1 MGKSYRDL
9 MAWQEA
15 MKLALVTYRLS
26 KKFPRAEMFGLTSQ
40 IRRSAISVP
49 SNIAE
54 GQGRLSP
61 REFRMFLGHALGS
74 LMELETQA
82 ILANELEYLAK
93 SELEEILAIAARV
106 GRLVNGL
113 VASLE
118 KQTKAVG

>member
-9 MAWQEA
+9 VAWQQA
-15 MKLALVTYRLS
+15 MKPAMATYRRS
-26 KKFPRAEMFGLTSQ
+26 RQFPKQEMFGLTAQ

-54 GQGRLSP
+54 GQGRFSP
-61 REFRMFLGHALGS
+61 REFRQFLSHAMGS

-82 ILANELEYLAK
+82 ILARELGYWKNDEAD
-93 SELEEILAIAARV
+93 EILELAARV
-106 GRLVNGL
+106 GRLANGL

-118 KQTKAVG
+118 KQPKDPE